1 MFVIWVF
8 VGEKVNA
15 YMYMNHTTSFGMPL
29 SLKASTQVKY
39 NVSNWFYSIKIDPT
53 LEGSNETV
61 IIFCFL
67 LRLVDLFFLSY
78 FVRLK

>member
-1 MFVIWVF
+1 
-8 VGEKVNA
+8 
-15 YMYMNHTTSFGMPL
+15 MNHTTSFGMPL

-39 NVSNWFYSIKIDPT
+39 NVSNWFDSIKKDPT

-67 LRLVDLFFLSY
+67 LRLVDRFFFKLLCTFEVKS
-78 FVRLK
+78 RKSDEKSG